1 MHSRTKAV
9 LIVAG
14 LGGAALGGFAFSH
27 AVLAAKV
34 HREVRRHHQSRPRPH
49 GLNKIEH
56 VVFIVKENRTF
67 DHYFGTFLGANG
79 ATSGTLSTGQV
90 ISLGRAPDVTPHDI
104 DHSYQAAVTAID
116 GGAMDKFDL
125 IAGGNVKGDLLAYT
139 QYTEEDLPNY
149 FKYARHFVLADAFF
163 SSLKGPSFP
172 NHLYTVGAQSGGAI
186 NNPANS
192 QGRWGCDS
200 PTNSRVQ
207 TLDEDDNVGH
217 VYPCF
222 DFDTLADRL
231 EEKGLSWKYYA
242 PGEGQSGYIWSAL
255 DAIRHIRLTSLWQ
268 QHVVPTEQFVQDAQ
282 TGNLPAVSW
291 VVTQAAQSEHPPA
304 SVCAGENWTVEQLNA
319 VMSGP
324 AWKSTVV
331 FLTWDDF
338 GGFYDHVPPPIADNF
353 GFGPRVPLLIISPW
367 ARRGHITHTTLEFS
381 SVLKFIEQRFD
392 LDPLTERDTQANDL
406 IDTFDFDDHARSPL
420 VLTARPCPGAAGNVK
435 LDPRFHAGSNSSAVA
450 GIKEPDRPPLTPC
463 RSR

>member
-1 MHSRTKAV
+1 MIGPEWDAGGKAAMHTRTKAV
-9 LIVAG
+9 LSAAG
-14 LGGAALGGFAFSH
+14 LGGAALVGVLFSH
-27 AVLAAKV
+27 AVSAQKV
-34 HREVRRHHQSRPRPH
+34 HREARRHHESRPHHP
-49 GLNKIEH
+49 GLDKIRH
-56 VVFIVKENRTF
+56 IVFIVKENRTF
-67 DHYFGTFLGANG
+67 DHYFGTFPGANG
-79 ATSGTLSTGQV
+79 VTSGQISTGEV

-139 QYTEEDLPNY
+139 QYLEADLPSY
-149 FKYARHFVLADAFF
+149 FAYARDFVLADAFF

-172 NHLYTVGAQSGGAI
+172 NHLYTVGGQSGGAI

-200 PTNSRVQ
+200 PTNSRLQ
-207 TLDEDDNVGH
+207 TLDEDDNFGH

-268 QHVVPTEQFVQDAQ
+268 QHVVSTEQFVQDAQ
-282 TGNLPAVSW
+282 SGDLPAVSW
-291 VVTQAAQSEHPPA
+291 VVTNAAQSEHPPA
-304 SVCAGENWTVEQLNA
+304 SVCVGENWTVEQLNA

-324 AWKSTVV
+324 AWHSTVV

-338 GGFYDHVPPPIADNF
+338 GGFYDHVPPPVADNF
-353 GFGPRVPLLIISPW
+353 GFGPRVPLLIVSPW
-367 ARRGHITHTTLEFS
+367 ARRGHIAHTTLEFS

-392 LDPLTERDTQANDL
+392 LDPLTERDERANDL
-406 IDTFDFDDHARSPL
+406 IDNFDFDDHPRSPL
-420 VLTARPCPGAAGNVK
+420 ILATRRCPGAVTDVK
-435 LDPRFHAGSNSSAVA
+435 LDAAFHAGV
-450 GIKEPDRPPLTPC
+450 E
-463 RSR
+463 